1 VNFNPFI
8 VPFDSLPDTLPIFP
22 LAGAIVMPGGELPL
36 NIFETRYLNMV
47 SDALGSHRMIGMI
60 QPDPNAK
67 GDAGL
72 YQTGCAGRITEYRET
87 NDGRI
92 EMLLTGV
99 CRFDLGQ
106 ELPTTRGYRL
116 VKPLWSRFSNDYTDH
131 EVMLSS
137 AEDLLMLTLKAYL
150 QYKNLNVDWAMLE
163 RLSTSRLLSS
173 MCMALPLSEADKQV
187 LLETSHPAERLNTF
201 IAILDSE
208 LSSART
214 VTRH

>member
-1 VNFNPFI
+1 MNINPFI

-47 SDALGSHRMIGMI
+47 SDVLGNHRMIGMI

-67 GDAGL
+67 GDAVL

>member
-1 VNFNPFI
+1 VKINPFI

-47 SDALGSHRMIGMI
+47 SDVLGNHRMIGMI

-67 GDAGL
+67 GDAVL